1 MDMNVVLEQ
10 SRRGL
15 AKDALAVQDACNL
28 CGVAQSFAKVMLELG
43 DHCPSGTDERNQH
56 VIAKA
61 WLFKMCDLAR
71 ITVSVDDWSD
81 ALCEC
86 IKLRDGENN
95 G

>member
-10 SRRGL
+10 DRRKL
-15 AKDALAVQDACNL
+15 AEDALAMQDACNL
-28 CGVAQSFAKVMLELG
+28 CGLAQSFAKVMLALG
-43 DHCPSGTDERNQH
+43 DHTRGTDERNQH

-81 ALCEC
+81 ALATC
-86 IKLRDGENN
+86 IKLRDGESN